1 MCQGRFEGATFCPKD
16 GSRLDTDADAGQL
29 LGGRYR
35 LIRRVG
41 EGAMGVVFE
50 AEHVHIHRK
59 VAVKLLQRRLAENG
73 EAVERMRREAQA
85 MSSLGHPNIVDCS
98 DFGRSD
104 DGQVYLVMEWLEGE
118 NLEDRLDG
126 GGVDLETALEI
137 AVQACAGL
145 AEAHTQ
151 GVVHRDLKPANLFL
165 TRDRVG
171 ALRVKILDFGI
182 AKLGADQA
190 QLTSTGVVIGTPNY
204 MAPEQALGEKVDI
217 RADIYALGIILYEM
231 LAGVVPFQGET
242 ALAVLHQHT
251 ARMAAVPSAVA
262 PERRISRDLDTITM
276 TCMAKDPLERY
287 QTAAELGAAIERAR
301 GAGPKVSARTP
312 SSTARRAPTESPGG
326 DSRDDLA
333 VLRKSG
339 RSRRVALAVG
349 AATAALIAGIVL
361 VVRAS
366 GSEDRSSPPDA
377 RLVAI
382 ATDVPTP
389 PIDAT
394 IQSDT
399 VTATAAVDAQG
410 SLDAPLA
417 ASLIDAT
424 AAPMDA
430 ASPVIDRR
438 DVIRKVERGFIMEAR
453 ADPTPPI
460 AGQPATLSIVIVP
473 SSLDAAQRI
482 ALNDGRANV
491 QVFIEHFA
499 RHESIHRA
507 TVALDAQG
515 TAQITFTPRSG
526 KHHVS
531 VQPSFEGRDL
541 ARSRFDITA
550 R

>member
-1 MCQGRFEGATFCPKD
+1 MCQGRFDGATFCPKD
-16 GSRLDTDADAGQL
+16 GSRLETDADAGQL

-98 DFGRSD
+98 DFGMSD

-118 NLEDRLDG
+118 NLEDRLER
-126 GGVDLETALEI
+126 GGVDLETALDV

-204 MAPEQALGEKVDI
+204 MAPEQALGEKVDH

-251 ARMAAVPSAVA
+251 ARMAASPSAVA
-262 PERRISRDLDTITM
+262 PERGISRELDTITM

-301 GAGPKVSARTP
+301 GASASVSGRGPTLTV
-312 SSTARRAPTESPGG
+312 RRAPTEAPGG

-333 VLRKSG
+333 VLRRSG
-339 RSRRVALAVG
+339 RARRIAMALG
-349 AATAALIAGIVL
+349 AATVVLIAGIVI
-361 VVRAS
+361 VVRATT
-366 GSEDRSSPPDA
+366 SEERSSLPDA
-377 RLVAI
+377 ELVAT
-382 ATDVPTP
+382 ATDAPTP
-389 PIDAT
+389 PIDAMF
-394 IQSDT
+394 QSDT
-399 VTATAAVDAQG
+399 AIATVAVDADG
-410 SLDAPLA
+410 IADAALA
-417 ASLIDAT
+417 ASLADAT

-430 ASPVIDRR
+430 SSTVIDRR
-438 DVIRKVERGFIMEAR
+438 DVIRKVERGFIMEAQVE
-453 ADPTPPI
+453 PTPPV
-460 AGQPATLSIVIVP
+460 AGRPTTLTIVIVA

-482 ALNDGRANV
+482 VLTDGRADV
-491 QVFIEHFA
+491 QISIEHFA
-499 RHESIHRA
+499 RHERVHRA
-507 TVALDAQG
+507 TVVLDAQG
-515 TAQITFTPRSG
+515 AAQITFTPRSG

-531 VQPSFEGRDL
+531 VQPSFEGRGL